1 MSRTELSA
9 NRRKNIIN
17 ANLGQIILFCE
28 GMTEKRYFEYFTD
41 IIENDKSNK
50 FNDVI
55 VEIESADGNASRV
68 FKFANN
74 FLDDKNNNRKYV
86 NYKKYL
92 VFDCDAPPNAQDI
105 INNMLKSDK
114 KYELLISNCFFEIWL
129 LMHFENVNEKISKGD
144 IYRKLSDHLYHTYKK
159 GDNGTIREIIQ
170 NGSIEEAIRNAEE
183 LSDKYLEA
191 GKDICGCIGEMDP
204 YTNVYI
210 IVEELLKA
218 IS

>member
-9 NRRKNIIN
+9 NRQKNIKN

-55 VEIESADGNASRV
+55 VENESANGNASRV

-74 FLDDKNNNRKYV
+74 FLNDKNNNRKYV
-86 NYKKYL
+86 NYRKYL
-92 VFDCDAPPNAQDI
+92 VFDCDAPPNVQDI
-105 INNMLKSDK
+105 INNMLKSNE

-144 IYRKLSDHLYHTYKK
+144 IYRRLSYHLNHSYKK
-159 GDNGTIREIIQ
+159 GNKGTIREIIQ
-170 NGSIEEAIRNAEE
+170 NGSIEEAIRNSEE
-183 LSDKYLEA
+183 LSEKYLEA
-191 GKDICGCIGEMDP
+191 EKDICGCIGEMNP
-204 YTNVYI
+204 YTNVYL